1 MCMVCIQW
9 TKLVCII
16 VIVQYTFVL
25 TCVLT
30 YAIECIQI
38 AYTCDEYVIVY
49 GTCMYVC
56 TYSCFVCVYNIV
68 SCLECEVRLN

>member
-9 TKLVCII
+9 TKLVYII

-38 AYTCDEYVIVY
+38 AYTFDKYVIVY
-49 GTCMYVC
+49 AARMYVC
-56 TYSCFVCVYNIV
+56 THACFVCVYNIV
-68 SCLECEVRLN
+68 SCVV